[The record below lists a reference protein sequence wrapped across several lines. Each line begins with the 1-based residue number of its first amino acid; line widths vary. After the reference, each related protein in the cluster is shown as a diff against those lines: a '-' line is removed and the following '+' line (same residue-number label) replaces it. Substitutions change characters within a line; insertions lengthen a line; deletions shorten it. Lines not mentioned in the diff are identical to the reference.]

1 MVNADSLINTGFF
14 FFVILE
20 EMKMQK
26 NDSGQNS

>member
-1 MVNADSLINTGFF
+1 MVNADSLINTVF